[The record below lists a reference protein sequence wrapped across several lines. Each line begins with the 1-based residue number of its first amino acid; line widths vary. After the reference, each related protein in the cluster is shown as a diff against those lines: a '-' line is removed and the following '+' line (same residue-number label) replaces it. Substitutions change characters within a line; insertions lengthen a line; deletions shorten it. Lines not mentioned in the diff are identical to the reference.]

1 MMITSLLMKIVLNL
15 IYAAAILDFLFL
27 RDISWKKQIFWGL
40 LSPFTTQGHYNCE
53 FDVEGQLEF

>member
-1 MMITSLLMKIVLNL
+1 MKIVLNL